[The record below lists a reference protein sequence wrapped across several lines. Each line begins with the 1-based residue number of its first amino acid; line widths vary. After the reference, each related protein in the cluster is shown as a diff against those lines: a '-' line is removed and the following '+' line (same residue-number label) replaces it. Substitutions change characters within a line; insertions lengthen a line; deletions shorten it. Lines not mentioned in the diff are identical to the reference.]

1 MATSQTNR
9 TVQLKTPLG
18 ADALLVSHF
27 AAREQISRPF
37 EFDLELISET
47 ENIDADKLLGV
58 AVTLQFKLPDDAGV
72 RYFNGVVTE
81 FSQDDYEDRHHVYHA
96 TLRPWFWL
104 LSRTSD
110 CKIFQGKS
118 VPDIFQ
124 AIVNQ
129 YKFPDFKLKLSG
141 SYSPKNYCVQ
151 YRETDF
157 NFLSRLLEQEGIHYF
172 FEHQDGKHLMVLA
185 DDANAHSKIKG
196 YETVPYYP
204 PTTSAGQRERDH
216 LESWSQKKSVE
227 SGAYSL
233 TDYDYSAPK
242 KSLLQTSSI
251 SKSHARSDF
260 EIFDY
265 PAELG
270 VYDSGEASRVAKVRI
285 QELQTA
291 QTLSRG
297 AGNAAGLA
305 TGHNFSLSKYPRSDL
320 NIEYLIIDSN
330 LTISADVHTSG
341 AAGGGAEF
349 QIHLEAIDAKTP
361 YRPQRITPKP
371 IVQGAQTAVVVG
383 NGEEIYTDK
392 YGSVKVQFPWDR
404 HGKNDENSSC
414 WIRVA
419 QVWAGKQWGAMH
431 IPRVGQEVI
440 VNFLEG
446 DPDQPIITGRVYN
459 GSNMPVYDLPANK
472 TQSGI
477 KSRSSKDGAA
487 ANFNEIRFE
496 DLKGSEL
503 LTIHAEKD
511 HELSVEH
518 DENHSVGHDETHTV
532 GNDETHKVGHDE
544 THNVGHDRK
553 KDVVNNED
561 VSIGKDRTES
571 VGSNES
577 ITITKNRTES
587 VGKNE
592 SVDVGGDQSLSVGK
606 NQTISVA
613 GNRTMSVDKDESIS
627 ISGKREDQVSKSEEV
642 NIGKDRKVAVA
653 ENDSLSVGKNL
664 QIEAAE
670 EIILK
675 SGDATII
682 MKKDGTITIKGK
694 DITLDGSGK
703 ISVKASSDVV
713 VKGSKITQN

>member
-1 MATSQTNR
+1 MATSQAKR
-9 TVQLKTPLG
+9 AVQLKTPLG

-47 ENIDADKLLGV
+47 ENVDADKLLGV
-58 AVTLQFKLPDDAGV
+58 AVTLQFKLPGDAGV
-72 RYFNGVVTE
+72 RYFNGFVTE
-81 FSQDDYEDRHHVYHA
+81 FSQEDYEDRHHIYHA

-185 DDANAHSKIKG
+185 DDANAHGKIKG

-204 PTTSAGQRERDH
+204 PTTTAGQRERDH
-216 LESWSQKKSVE
+216 LESWAQKKSVE

-297 AGNAAGLA
+297 SGNAAGLA

-330 LTISADVHTSG
+330 LTIAADVHTSG
-341 AAGGGAEF
+341 AAEGDVEF
-349 QIHLEAIDAKTP
+349 KINLEAIDAKTP

-371 IVQGAQTAVVVG
+371 VVQGAQTAVVVG

-392 YGSVKVQFPWDR
+392 YGNVKVQFPWDR

-440 VNFLEG
+440 VSFLEG

-459 GSNMPVYDLPANK
+459 GANMPVYDLPANK

-511 HELSVEH
+511 HSLSVEN
-518 DENHSVGHDETHTV
+518 DEKHTVGRDEFHTVDRDETHHIKRDRAKTV
-532 GNDETHKVGHDE
+532 DDN
-544 THNVGHDRK
+544 
-553 KDVVNNED
+553 
-561 VSIGKDRTES
+561 ES
-571 VGSNES
+571 V
-577 ITITKNRTES
+577 TIGKNRTES
-587 VGKNE
+587 VGE
-592 SVDVGGDQSLSVGK
+592 AEGITVGK
-606 NQTISVA
+606 S
-613 GNRTMSVDKDESIS
+613 RTVNVGENESIS
-627 ISGKREDQVSKSEEV
+627 IGKTQSVTVGKDQLIDVGNNLTLTVAKDEGITVEGNRTDTVSKDETID
-642 NIGKDRKVAVA
+642 IGKNRKTDVGENDALKVAKKLVVEA
-653 ENDSLSVGKNL
+653 GDE
-664 QIEAAE
+664 IE
-670 EIILK
+670 LK
-675 SGDATII
+675 SGDASITL
-682 MKKDGTITIKGK
+682 KKDGTITIKGK
-694 DITLDGSGK
+694 DITLKGSGD
-703 ISVKASSDVV
+703 ITANASGNVTM
-713 VKGSKITQN
+713 KGSKVAQN

>member
-1 MATSQTNR
+1 MATSQAKR
-9 TVQLKTPLG
+9 AVQLKTPLG

-47 ENIDADKLLGV
+47 ENVDADKLLGV
-58 AVTLQFKLPDDAGV
+58 AVTLQFKLPGDAGV
-72 RYFNGVVTE
+72 RYFNGFVTE
-81 FSQDDYEDRHHVYHA
+81 FSQEDYEDRHHIYHA

-185 DDANAHSKIKG
+185 DDANAHGKIKG

-204 PTTSAGQRERDH
+204 PTTTAGQRERDH
-216 LESWSQKKSVE
+216 LESWAQKKSVE

-297 AGNAAGLA
+297 SGNAAGLA

-330 LTISADVHTSG
+330 LTIAADVHTSG
-341 AAGGGAEF
+341 AAEGDVEF
-349 QIHLEAIDAKTP
+349 KINLEAIDAKTP

-371 IVQGAQTAVVVG
+371 MVQGAQTAVVVG

-392 YGSVKVQFPWDR
+392 YGNVKVQFPWDR

-440 VNFLEG
+440 VSFLEG

-459 GSNMPVYDLPANK
+459 GANMPVYDLPANK

-511 HELSVEH
+511 HSLSVEN
-518 DENHSVGHDETHTV
+518 DEKHTVGRDEFHTVDRDETHHIKRDRAKTV
-532 GNDETHKVGHDE
+532 DDN
-544 THNVGHDRK
+544 
-553 KDVVNNED
+553 
-561 VSIGKDRTES
+561 ES
-571 VGSNES
+571 V
-577 ITITKNRTES
+577 TIGKNRTES
-587 VGKNE
+587 VGE
-592 SVDVGGDQSLSVGK
+592 AEGITVGK
-606 NQTISVA
+606 S
-613 GNRTMSVDKDESIS
+613 RTVNVGENESIS
-627 ISGKREDQVSKSEEV
+627 IGKTQSVTVGKDQLIDVGNNLTLTVAKDEGITVEGNRTDTVSKDETID
-642 NIGKDRKVAVA
+642 IGKNRKTDVGENDALKVAKKLVVEA
-653 ENDSLSVGKNL
+653 GDE
-664 QIEAAE
+664 IE
-670 EIILK
+670 LK
-675 SGDATII
+675 SGDASITL
-682 MKKDGTITIKGK
+682 KKDGTITIKGK
-694 DITLDGSGK
+694 DITLKGSGD
-703 ISVKASSDVV
+703 ITANASGNVTM
-713 VKGSKITQN
+713 KGSKVAQN